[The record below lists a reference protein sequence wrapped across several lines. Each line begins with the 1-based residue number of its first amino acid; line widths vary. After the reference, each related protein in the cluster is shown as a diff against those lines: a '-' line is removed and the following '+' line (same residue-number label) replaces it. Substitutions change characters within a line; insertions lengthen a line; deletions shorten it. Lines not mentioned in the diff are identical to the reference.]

1 MERNNPWVDYDW
13 ADDFIARDK
22 KRVETTEESPEYD
35 EAHDKLYEEYDKMN
49 HETQMYISNVLENT
63 GKNCTC
69 TTDMKGSHRHV
80 PSCPE
85 YHWAQDHIVRG
96 VSPSNVSYTA
106 YDEIGEVLSYHDSY
120 ESAKNAIVAYE
131 KTLL

>member
-1 MERNNPWVDYDW
+1 MERTNPWVDYDW

-22 KRVETTEESPEYD
+22 KLVQTSNGSPEYD
-35 EAHDKLYEEYDKMN
+35 KAHNKLYEEYDNMN
-49 HETQMYISNVLENT
+49 YETQMFISNTLENT
-63 GKNCTC
+63 NKDCTC
-69 TTDMKGSHRHV
+69 PDNMKSSHKHV

-106 YDEIGEVLSYHDSY
+106 FDEVGLVLSYHDSY

-131 KTLL
+131 KTL